1 MLRDG
6 QFLQEPPIKIGAHY
20 VRPFR
25 HEPNDNEVFIQS
37 VLLNAAPPKP
47 KSRYDIIAGVIG
59 IYLACVVA
67 VGLVKGW

>member
-20 VRPFR
+20 VRTPK
-25 HEPNDNEVFIQS
+25 HIPTDTEVFIQS
-37 VLLNAAPPKP
+37 VLLGTAPPKP
-47 KSRYDIIAGVIG
+47 KNKYEVLAGVVG
-59 IYLACVVA
+59 IYLACVVV